1 MHSKNRH
8 FNCDLE
14 EVICTKNI
22 KIVRE
27 TSANGFLRTLQSRSP
42 FLLKLIE
49 KRFQDFT
56 SIFSL
61 DATKFGIPSLR
72 AFLHYL

>member
-1 MHSKNRH
+1 MQSKNRH

-22 KIVRE
+22 KTATE
-27 TSANGFLRTLQSRSP
+27 ASTNGFLRTFQSRSP

-56 SIFSL
+56 PIFSL
-61 DATKFGIPSLR
+61 GATKFGIPSLR
-72 AFLHYL
+72 ALLHYL